1 LNYEV
6 WGEDGQWVTLING
19 HNRSL
24 SDFRLFGRYLVGRG
38 WRVLV
43 LDNRGAGQT
52 KTLAPFSMADMVN
65 DVGALWEAEAVA
77 RTRLLG
83 ISMGGFIA
91 QALAVEKAARVAGL
105 VLVSTAMNQRHIRR
119 DDQSWTNDP
128 IAVEAKLLPYFT
140 ADFAQRNALLIR
152 SMAKQ
157 IAKSVAEGDFARL
170 SDMQREA
177 MANLDLSASTCRIS
191 VPTLVIH
198 GEEDKII
205 PVPSAEELAAAI
217 KGAQLALLPGAGH
230 LLLAERPRE
239 LYKLVADFFAA

>member
-1 LNYEV
+1 
-6 WGEDGQWVTLING
+6 
-19 HNRSL
+19 
-24 SDFRLFGRYLVGRG
+24 
-38 WRVLV
+38 
-43 LDNRGAGQT
+43 
-52 KTLAPFSMADMVN
+52 
-65 DVGALWEAEAVA
+65 
-77 RTRLLG
+77 
-83 ISMGGFIA
+83 
-91 QALAVEKAARVAGL
+91 
-105 VLVSTAMNQRHIRR
+105 
-119 DDQSWTNDP
+119 
-128 IAVEAKLLPYFT
+128 
-140 ADFAQRNALLIR
+140 LIR
-152 SMAKQ
+152 GMAKQ

-177 MANLDLSASTCRIS
+177 MANLDLSASTARIS

>member
-1 LNYEV
+1 MNYEV

-52 KTLAPFSMADMVN
+52 KTLAPFSMADMVS

-105 VLVSTAMNQRHIRR
+105 VLVSTAMNQRHICR

-128 IAVEAKLLPYFT
+128 IAVEAKLLP
-140 ADFAQRNALLIR
+140 Q
-152 SMAKQ
+152 
-157 IAKSVAEGDFARL
+157 
-170 SDMQREA
+170 
-177 MANLDLSASTCRIS
+177 
-191 VPTLVIH
+191 
-198 GEEDKII
+198 
-205 PVPSAEELAAAI
+205 
-217 KGAQLALLPGAGH
+217 
-230 LLLAERPRE
+230 
-239 LYKLVADFFAA
+239 